1 MQKKIPCVVMR
12 GGTSRALF
20 FKEEDLPKDPEV
32 RERVIMA
39 AFGSPDP
46 NGRQINGLGGATSTT
61 SKVAIISRREGEPN
75 TVNYSFGQVSVTDA
89 LIDVKGNCGNISSAV
104 GPFAI
109 DEGLVD
115 RIEEPYT
122 TVRVFNTN
130 TNKYIVERVLVE
142 NGKAKVEG
150 DFVIAGIPGN
160 GAKIAMEFSRPGGA
174 VTGKLLPTGNAI
186 DKLET
191 EGFGTFS
198 VSIVDAA
205 NPLVFVK
212 AADLGISGVELPI
225 NVDSNPELLRKLE
238 SIRSAAAV
246 KIGLASTCA
255 EATKKSPALPKM
267 AFVSPPCDYISV
279 PGFTVKKSEI
289 DLVARIMSMGK
300 LHNAYAITGA
310 ICTASAAKVPGSVV
324 WQVIPEELRTSPE
337 VRMGHPTG
345 IVPIEIEMAEGS
357 ELLVE
362 KGVAFRTARRLMEGM
377 VFVPGEE

>member
-20 FKEEDLPKDPEV
+20 FKEDELPKDPEV
-32 RERVIMA
+32 RGKAIMA

-46 NGRQINGLGGATSTT
+46 NGRQIDGLGGATSTT

-75 TVNYSFGQVSVTDA
+75 AVNYWFGQVSVTDA

-115 RIEEPYT
+115 QIEEPYT

-142 NGKAKVEG
+142 NGKSKVDG
-150 DFVIAGIPGN
+150 DFVIAGIPGS
-160 GAKIAMEFSRPGGA
+160 GAKISMEFSQPGGA
-174 VTGKLLPTGNAI
+174 VTGKLLPTGNPT
-186 DKLET
+186 DELET
-191 EGFGTFS
+191 EGFGIFT

-212 AADLGISGVELPI
+212 AKDLGISGVELPAQ
-225 NVDSNPELLRKLE
+225 VDSNPELLRKLE

-246 KIGLASTCA
+246 KIGLASNCT

-267 AFVSPPCDYISV
+267 AFVSPPCDYTSV
-279 PGFTVKKSEI
+279 PGFTVKESEI

-324 WQVIPEELRTSPE
+324 WEVTPEESRTSPE

-345 IVPIEIEMAEGS
+345 IVPIEIEMSEGS